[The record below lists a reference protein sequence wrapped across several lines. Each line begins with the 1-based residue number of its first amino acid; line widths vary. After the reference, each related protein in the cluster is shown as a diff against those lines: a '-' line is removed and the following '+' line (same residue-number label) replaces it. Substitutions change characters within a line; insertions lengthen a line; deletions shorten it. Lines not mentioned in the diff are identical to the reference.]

1 MLDQK
6 ATYKSL
12 DRFRKQVVKESRK
25 NAKKFSASGELA
37 KSLTSKLNVS
47 KNSFSLEFLMNEYG
61 NYQDL
66 GVKGKKSSAKAPNSP
81 YKFGSGKGKKGGLT
95 KGIDKW
101 VRIKNIQ
108 FRDRKTGRFMSYDN
122 TAFLIRRAIYN
133 KGLEPKLFFTKPF
146 EKQFKKLPDTLIES
160 FALDVE
166 DFAEFTLKNTFE

>member
-47 KNSFSLEFLMNEYG
+47 KNSFSLEFLMEEYG
-61 NYQDL
+61 NYQDK
-66 GVKGKKSSAKAPNSP
+66 GVKGKKSSVKAPNSP
-81 YKFGSGKGKKGGLT
+81 YRFGSGKGKKSGFA
-95 KGIDKW
+95 KSIDKW
-101 VRIKNIQ
+101 VI
-108 FRDRKTGRFMSYDN
+108 RKGIAPRTKEGKFMSRKSL
-122 TAFLIRRAIYN
+122 TFLIRRSIYN
-133 KGLEPKLFFTKPF
+133 TGIKPTLFFTKPF